1 VKKFENKKPKIHF
14 HHFCRHTFI
23 STLSNLSSS
32 SSIRRTTK
40 HIMLSN
46 MSSLEQLRLYVTDES
61 LNSQN
66 QSEHTCRLFVTHSN
80 LHEMQ
85 FLEIR
90 FDLRWTIG
98 TVKEKLMTHCGTNAS
113 AMRLQ
118 LFGDSTNNTNNNYTR
133 FNDSDNGRRSQQ
145 QQFQNS
151 GNFKSQQ
158 EAQHRTTELSND
170 EAKLGY
176 YSPSDGMRLHV
187 IDTDPTSL
195 SANGWLEDLSKV
207 EKYVMSDEAYEK
219 REGTYRQWARKKREE
234 DPTWTLQKEQQ
245 KLRNQRK
252 NGNNNNNSNEN
263 DIDDAIAA
271 AKEKMLTT
279 YASFECVRHVVSGS
293 RCEVNPGGKRGVVC
307 FVGKV
312 KDTAQ
317 TGKAEEE
324 EEEEGKAEE
333 VEVDLGKDD
342 VVDMP
347 PSLPCGYWVGVKFD
361 EPVGKNDGKTPCG
374 KILIPECP
382 PMHGSFCRPDR
393 VICGDEFTEIDEF
406 ASSSEDEEI

>member
-1 VKKFENKKPKIHF
+1 
-14 HHFCRHTFI
+14 
-23 STLSNLSSS
+23 
-32 SSIRRTTK
+32 
-40 HIMLSN
+40 MLSN

-61 LNSQN
+61 TNSQN

-118 LFGDSTNNTNNNYTR
+118 LFDDSTNNNYNTR
-133 FNDSDNGRRSQQ
+133 FNSDNSVDDGRRSQQQQQ

-151 GNFKSQQ
+151 GGNFKSQQ
-158 EAQHRTTELSND
+158 EHSNRTTELSND

-317 TGKAEEE
+317 TGEG

>member
-1 VKKFENKKPKIHF
+1 M
-14 HHFCRHTFI
+14 I
-23 STLSNLSSS
+23 S
-32 SSIRRTTK
+32 
-40 HIMLSN
+40 
-46 MSSLEQLRLYVTDES
+46 SSLEQLRLYVADDS
-61 LNSQN
+61 SNSMN

-80 LHEMQ
+80 LRETQ

-90 FDLRWTIG
+90 FDLRWTIR

-118 LFGDSTNNTNNNYTR
+118 LLDDAGRNSNTNT
-133 FNDSDNGRRSQQ
+133 NDTNVHRSNVFSGHGNSGSKSSQQQQQQ
-145 QQFQNS
+145 QQFQNYDS
-151 GNFKSQQ
+151 KSQQ
-158 EAQHRTTELSND
+158 NRITTIELSND

-195 SANGWLEDLSKV
+195 SANGWLEDVSKV

-245 KLRNQRK
+245 KLRNQQR
-252 NGNNNNNSNEN
+252 NGTTTTNNIDNS
-263 DIDDAIAA
+263 DDAIAA
-271 AKEKMLTT
+271 AREKMLTT
-279 YASFECVRHVVSGS
+279 YASYECVRHVVSGS

-307 FVGKV
+307 FIGKV
-312 KDTAQ
+312 KDTTHQ
-317 TGKAEEE
+317 TGAKEEE
-324 EEEEGKAEE
+324 EKGDEEKQDVEE
-333 VEVDLGKDD
+333 VADKD
-342 VVDMP
+342 VINMP
-347 PSLPCGYWVGVKFD
+347 PSLPSGYWVGVKFD

-393 VICGDEFTEIDEF
+393 VTCGEEFTEIDEF
-406 ASSSEDEEI
+406 ASSSDDEEI

>member
-1 VKKFENKKPKIHF
+1 M
-14 HHFCRHTFI
+14 
-23 STLSNLSSS
+23 LSS
-32 SSIRRTTK
+32 
-40 HIMLSN
+40 

-61 LNSQN
+61 SNSMN

-80 LHEMQ
+80 LREMQ

-90 FDLRWTIG
+90 FDLRWTIR

-118 LFGDSTNNTNNNYTR
+118 LLDDVGRNTNTNTTDNN
-133 FNDSDNGRRSQQ
+133 NVHRSSLFSGDGNSGSKNSQQQQ
-145 QQFQNS
+145 QQFQNYDS
-151 GNFKSQQ
+151 KSQQ
-158 EAQHRTTELSND
+158 NRITTIELSND

-187 IDTDPTSL
+187 IDTDPASL
-195 SANGWLEDLSKV
+195 SANGWLEDVSKV

-245 KLRNQRK
+245 KLRNQQR
-252 NGNNNNNSNEN
+252 NGTTTNNNIDNS
-263 DIDDAIAA
+263 DDAIAA
-271 AKEKMLTT
+271 AREKMLTT
-279 YASFECVRHVVSGS
+279 YASYECVRHVVSGS

-307 FVGKV
+307 FIGKV
-312 KDTAQ
+312 KDTTQ
-317 TGKAEEE
+317 TGAKEEE
-324 EEEEGKAEE
+324 EKGGEEKHDVEE
-333 VEVDLGKDD
+333 VADKD

-347 PSLPCGYWVGVKFD
+347 PSLPSGYWVGVKFD

-393 VICGDEFTEIDEF
+393 VTCGEEFTEIDEF

>member
-1 VKKFENKKPKIHF
+1 M
-14 HHFCRHTFI
+14 
-23 STLSNLSSS
+23 LSS
-32 SSIRRTTK
+32 
-40 HIMLSN
+40 

-61 LNSQN
+61 SNSMN

-80 LHEMQ
+80 LREMQ

-90 FDLRWTIG
+90 FDLRWTIR

-118 LFGDSTNNTNNNYTR
+118 LIDDVGRNSNNTNDTNVH
-133 FNDSDNGRRSQQ
+133 RSNVFSGHGNSGSKSSQQQQQQ
-145 QQFQNS
+145 QQFQNYDS
-151 GNFKSQQ
+151 KSQQ
-158 EAQHRTTELSND
+158 NRITTTIELSND

-195 SANGWLEDLSKV
+195 SANGWLEDVSKV

-245 KLRNQRK
+245 KLRNQQR
-252 NGNNNNNSNEN
+252 NATTTNNNVDNS
-263 DIDDAIAA
+263 DDAIAA
-271 AKEKMLTT
+271 AREKMLTT
-279 YASFECVRHVVSGS
+279 YASYECVRHVVSGS

-307 FVGKV
+307 FIGKV
-312 KDTAQ
+312 KDTTQ
-317 TGKAEEE
+317 TGAK
-324 EEEEGKAEE
+324 EEGEKGGEEKHDVEE
-333 VEVDLGKDD
+333 VADKD

-347 PSLPCGYWVGVKFD
+347 PSLPSGYWVGVKFD

-393 VICGDEFTEIDEF
+393 VTCGEEFTEIDEF

>member
-1 VKKFENKKPKIHF
+1 
-14 HHFCRHTFI
+14 
-23 STLSNLSSS
+23 
-32 SSIRRTTK
+32 
-40 HIMLSN
+40 

-61 LNSQN
+61 SNSQN

-80 LHEMQ
+80 LHELQ

-118 LFGDSTNNTNNNYTR
+118 LFDDSTNNNYNTR
-133 FNDSDNGRRSQQ
+133 FNSDNSVDDGRRSQQQQQ

-151 GNFKSQQ
+151 GGNFKSQQ
-158 EAQHRTTELSND
+158 EHSNRTTELSND

-252 NGNNNNNSNEN
+252 NGNNNNNNSNEN

-317 TGKAEEE
+317 TGEE

-374 KILIPECP
+374 KILISECP

>member
-1 VKKFENKKPKIHF
+1 
-14 HHFCRHTFI
+14 
-23 STLSNLSSS
+23 
-32 SSIRRTTK
+32 
-40 HIMLSN
+40 

-61 LNSQN
+61 SNSMN

-80 LHEMQ
+80 LREMQ

-90 FDLRWTIG
+90 FDLRWTIR

-118 LFGDSTNNTNNNYTR
+118 LIDDVGRNSNNTNDTNVH
-133 FNDSDNGRRSQQ
+133 RSNVFSGHGNSGSKSSQQQQQQ
-145 QQFQNS
+145 QQFQNYDS
-151 GNFKSQQ
+151 KSQQ
-158 EAQHRTTELSND
+158 NRITTTIELSND

-195 SANGWLEDLSKV
+195 SANGWLEDVSKV

-245 KLRNQRK
+245 KLRNQQR
-252 NGNNNNNSNEN
+252 NATTTNNNVDNS
-263 DIDDAIAA
+263 DDAIAA
-271 AKEKMLTT
+271 AREKMLTT
-279 YASFECVRHVVSGS
+279 YASYECVRHVVSGS

-307 FVGKV
+307 FIGKV
-312 KDTAQ
+312 KDTTQ
-317 TGKAEEE
+317 TGAKEEE
-324 EEEEGKAEE
+324 EKGGEEKHDVEE
-333 VEVDLGKDD
+333 VADKD

-347 PSLPCGYWVGVKFD
+347 PSLPSGYWVGVKFD

-393 VICGDEFTEIDEF
+393 VTCGEEFTEIDEF

>member
-1 VKKFENKKPKIHF
+1 MCANILLRYNNKSILQVHAHK
-14 HHFCRHTFI
+14 HTYA
-23 STLSNLSSS
+23 STTN
-32 SSIRRTTK
+32 
-40 HIMLSN
+40 IMLSS

-61 LNSQN
+61 SNSMN

-80 LHEMQ
+80 LREMQ

-90 FDLRWTIG
+90 FDLRWTIR
-98 TVKEKLMTHCGTNAS
+98 TLKEKLMTHCGTNAS

-118 LFGDSTNNTNNNYTR
+118 LLDDVGRTATNNDNNVH
-133 FNDSDNGRRSQQ
+133 RSSVFSGDGNSSSKNSQQQQQ
-145 QQFQNS
+145 QQFQNYDS
-151 GNFKSQQ
+151 KSQQ
-158 EAQHRTTELSND
+158 NGITTIELSND

-195 SANGWLEDLSKV
+195 SANGWLEDVSKV

-245 KLRNQRK
+245 KLRNQQR
-252 NGNNNNNSNEN
+252 NTTTINNNVDNS
-263 DIDDAIAA
+263 DDAIAA
-271 AKEKMLTT
+271 AREKMLTT
-279 YASFECVRHVVSGS
+279 YASYECVRHVVSGS

-307 FVGKV
+307 FIGKV
-312 KDTAQ
+312 KDTTQ
-317 TGKAEEE
+317 TGAKEEE
-324 EEEEGKAEE
+324 EKKEGEEKHDVEE
-333 VEVDLGKDD
+333 VADKD

-347 PSLPCGYWVGVKFD
+347 PSLPSGYWVGVKFD

-393 VICGDEFTEIDEF
+393 VTCGEEFTEIDEF

>member
-1 VKKFENKKPKIHF
+1 
-14 HHFCRHTFI
+14 
-23 STLSNLSSS
+23 
-32 SSIRRTTK
+32 
-40 HIMLSN
+40 M
-46 MSSLEQLRLYVTDES
+46 
-61 LNSQN
+61 
-66 QSEHTCRLFVTHSN
+66 
-80 LHEMQ
+80 
-85 FLEIR
+85 
-90 FDLRWTIG
+90 
-98 TVKEKLMTHCGTNAS
+98 KEKLMTHCGTNAS

-118 LFGDSTNNTNNNYTR
+118 LIDDVGRNSNNTNDTNVH
-133 FNDSDNGRRSQQ
+133 RSNVFSGHGNSGSKSSQQQQQQ
-145 QQFQNS
+145 QQFQNYDS
-151 GNFKSQQ
+151 KSQQ
-158 EAQHRTTELSND
+158 NRITTTVELSND

-195 SANGWLEDLSKV
+195 SANGWLEDVSKV

-245 KLRNQRK
+245 KLRNQQR
-252 NGNNNNNSNEN
+252 NATTTNNNVDNS
-263 DIDDAIAA
+263 DDAIAA
-271 AKEKMLTT
+271 AREKMLTT
-279 YASFECVRHVVSGS
+279 YASYECVRHVVSGS

-307 FVGKV
+307 FIGKV
-312 KDTAQ
+312 KDTTQ
-317 TGKAEEE
+317 TGAK
-324 EEEEGKAEE
+324 EEGEKGGEEKHDVEE
-333 VEVDLGKDD
+333 VADKD

-347 PSLPCGYWVGVKFD
+347 PSLPSGYWVGVKFD

-393 VICGDEFTEIDEF
+393 VTCGEEFTEIDEF

>member
-1 VKKFENKKPKIHF
+1 
-14 HHFCRHTFI
+14 
-23 STLSNLSSS
+23 
-32 SSIRRTTK
+32 
-40 HIMLSN
+40 

-61 LNSQN
+61 TNSQN

-118 LFGDSTNNTNNNYTR
+118 LFDDSTNTTNNNYTR
-133 FNDSDNGRRSQQ
+133 FNDSDNGRRSQQQ

-176 YSPSDGMRLHV
+176 YSPLDGMRLHV
-187 IDTDPTSL
+187 IDMDPTSL

-252 NGNNNNNSNEN
+252 NGNNNNKSNEN

-317 TGKAEEE
+317 TGEEEEE
-324 EEEEGKAEE
+324 EEEEGKVEE
-333 VEVDLGKDD
+333 VELRKRRRRRHASVPSVWVLGWRE
-342 VVDMP
+342 VRRT
-347 PSLPCGYWVGVKFD
+347 GW
-361 EPVGKNDGKTPCG
+361 
-374 KILIPECP
+374 
-382 PMHGSFCRPDR
+382 
-393 VICGDEFTEIDEF
+393 
-406 ASSSEDEEI
+406 

>member
-1 VKKFENKKPKIHF
+1 M
-14 HHFCRHTFI
+14 
-23 STLSNLSSS
+23 LSS
-32 SSIRRTTK
+32 
-40 HIMLSN
+40 L
-46 MSSLEQLRLYVTDES
+46 SSLEQLRLYVTDES
-61 LNSQN
+61 SNSMN

-80 LHEMQ
+80 LREMQ

-90 FDLRWTIG
+90 FDLRWTIR

-118 LFGDSTNNTNNNYTR
+118 LLDDVGRNTNTNTTDNN
-133 FNDSDNGRRSQQ
+133 NVHRSSVFSGDGNSGSKNSQQQQ
-145 QQFQNS
+145 QQFQNYDS
-151 GNFKSQQ
+151 KSQQ
-158 EAQHRTTELSND
+158 NRTTTIELSND

-195 SANGWLEDLSKV
+195 SANGWLEDVSKV

-245 KLRNQRK
+245 KLRNQQR
-252 NGNNNNNSNEN
+252 NGTTTNNNIDNS
-263 DIDDAIAA
+263 DDAIAA
-271 AKEKMLTT
+271 AREKMLTT
-279 YASFECVRHVVSGS
+279 YASYECVRHVVSGS

-307 FVGKV
+307 FIGKV
-312 KDTAQ
+312 KDTTQ
-317 TGKAEEE
+317 TGAKEEE
-324 EEEEGKAEE
+324 EKGDEEKQDVEE
-333 VEVDLGKDD
+333 VADKD
-342 VVDMP
+342 VIDMP
-347 PSLPCGYWVGVKFD
+347 PSLPSGYWVGVKFD

-393 VICGDEFTEIDEF
+393 VTCGEEFTEIDEF
-406 ASSSEDEEI
+406 ASSSDDEEI

>member
-1 VKKFENKKPKIHF
+1 
-14 HHFCRHTFI
+14 
-23 STLSNLSSS
+23 
-32 SSIRRTTK
+32 
-40 HIMLSN
+40 M
-46 MSSLEQLRLYVTDES
+46 
-61 LNSQN
+61 
-66 QSEHTCRLFVTHSN
+66 
-80 LHEMQ
+80 
-85 FLEIR
+85 
-90 FDLRWTIG
+90 
-98 TVKEKLMTHCGTNAS
+98 KEKLMTHCGTNAS

-118 LFGDSTNNTNNNYTR
+118 LIDDVGRNSNTNT
-133 FNDSDNGRRSQQ
+133 NDTNVHRSNVFSGHGNSGSKSSQQQQ
-145 QQFQNS
+145 QQFQNYDS
-151 GNFKSQQ
+151 KSQQ
-158 EAQHRTTELSND
+158 NRITTTIELSND

-195 SANGWLEDLSKV
+195 SANGWLEDVSKV

-245 KLRNQRK
+245 KLRNQQR
-252 NGNNNNNSNEN
+252 NATTTNNNVDNS
-263 DIDDAIAA
+263 DDAIAA
-271 AKEKMLTT
+271 AREKMLTT
-279 YASFECVRHVVSGS
+279 YASYECVRHVVSGS

-307 FVGKV
+307 FIGKV
-312 KDTAQ
+312 KDTTQ
-317 TGKAEEE
+317 TGAKEEE
-324 EEEEGKAEE
+324 EKGGEEKHDVEE
-333 VEVDLGKDD
+333 VADKD

-347 PSLPCGYWVGVKFD
+347 PSLPSGYWVGVKFD

-393 VICGDEFTEIDEF
+393 VTCGEEFTEIDEF

>member
-1 VKKFENKKPKIHF
+1 
-14 HHFCRHTFI
+14 
-23 STLSNLSSS
+23 
-32 SSIRRTTK
+32 
-40 HIMLSN
+40 M
-46 MSSLEQLRLYVTDES
+46 
-61 LNSQN
+61 
-66 QSEHTCRLFVTHSN
+66 
-80 LHEMQ
+80 
-85 FLEIR
+85 
-90 FDLRWTIG
+90 
-98 TVKEKLMTHCGTNAS
+98 KEKLMTHCGTNAS

-118 LFGDSTNNTNNNYTR
+118 LLDDVGRNSNTNTNDNNVHR
-133 FNDSDNGRRSQQ
+133 SSVFSGHGNSGSKSSQQ
-145 QQFQNS
+145 QQQRQQFQNYDS
-151 GNFKSQQ
+151 ESQQ
-158 EAQHRTTELSND
+158 NRITTIELSND

-195 SANGWLEDLSKV
+195 SANGWLEDVSKV

-245 KLRNQRK
+245 KLRNQQR
-252 NGNNNNNSNEN
+252 NATTTNDNVDNS
-263 DIDDAIAA
+263 DDAIAA
-271 AKEKMLTT
+271 AREKMLTT
-279 YASFECVRHVVSGS
+279 YASYECVRHVVSGS

-307 FVGKV
+307 FIGKV
-312 KDTAQ
+312 KDTTQ
-317 TGKAEEE
+317 TGAKEEE
-324 EEEEGKAEE
+324 EKGGEEKHDVEE
-333 VEVDLGKDD
+333 VADID

-347 PSLPCGYWVGVKFD
+347 PSLPSGYWVGVKFD

-393 VICGDEFTEIDEF
+393 VTCGEEFTEIDEF

>member
-1 VKKFENKKPKIHF
+1 
-14 HHFCRHTFI
+14 
-23 STLSNLSSS
+23 
-32 SSIRRTTK
+32 
-40 HIMLSN
+40 

-61 LNSQN
+61 SNSQN

-118 LFGDSTNNTNNNYTR
+118 LFDDSTNNNYNTR
-133 FNDSDNGRRSQQ
+133 FNSDNSVDDGRRSQQQQQ

-151 GNFKSQQ
+151 GGNFKSQQ
-158 EAQHRTTELSND
+158 EHSNRTTELSND

-252 NGNNNNNSNEN
+252 NGNNNNNNSNEY

-317 TGKAEEE
+317 TGEE

>member
-1 VKKFENKKPKIHF
+1 
-14 HHFCRHTFI
+14 
-23 STLSNLSSS
+23 
-32 SSIRRTTK
+32 
-40 HIMLSN
+40 MLSN

-61 LNSQN
+61 SNSQN

-118 LFGDSTNNTNNNYTR
+118 LFDDSTNNNYNTR
-133 FNDSDNGRRSQQ
+133 FNSDNSVDDGRRSQQQQQ

-151 GNFKSQQ
+151 GGNFKSQQ
-158 EAQHRTTELSND
+158 EHSNNRTTELSND

-219 REGTYRQWARKKREE
+219 REGTYRQWVRKKREE

-252 NGNNNNNSNEN
+252 NGNNNNNSNEY

-317 TGKAEEE
+317 TGEG

>member
-1 VKKFENKKPKIHF
+1 M
-14 HHFCRHTFI
+14 
-23 STLSNLSSS
+23 LSS
-32 SSIRRTTK
+32 
-40 HIMLSN
+40 

-61 LNSQN
+61 SNSMN

-80 LHEMQ
+80 LREMQ

-90 FDLRWTIG
+90 FDLRWTIR

-118 LFGDSTNNTNNNYTR
+118 LIDDVGRNSNNTNDTNVH
-133 FNDSDNGRRSQQ
+133 RSNVFSGHGNSGSKSSQQQQQQ
-145 QQFQNS
+145 QQFQNYDS
-151 GNFKSQQ
+151 KSQQ
-158 EAQHRTTELSND
+158 NRITTTVELSND

-195 SANGWLEDLSKV
+195 SANGWLEDVSKV

-245 KLRNQRK
+245 KLRNQQR
-252 NGNNNNNSNEN
+252 NATTTNNNVDNS
-263 DIDDAIAA
+263 DDAIAA
-271 AKEKMLTT
+271 AREKMLTT
-279 YASFECVRHVVSGS
+279 YASYECVRHVVSGS

-307 FVGKV
+307 FIGKV
-312 KDTAQ
+312 KDTTQ
-317 TGKAEEE
+317 TGAKEEE
-324 EEEEGKAEE
+324 EKGGEEKHDVEE
-333 VEVDLGKDD
+333 VADKD

-347 PSLPCGYWVGVKFD
+347 PSLPSGYWVGVKFD

-393 VICGDEFTEIDEF
+393 VTCGEEFTEIDEF

>member
-1 VKKFENKKPKIHF
+1 
-14 HHFCRHTFI
+14 
-23 STLSNLSSS
+23 
-32 SSIRRTTK
+32 
-40 HIMLSN
+40 MLSN

-61 LNSQN
+61 SNSQN

-118 LFGDSTNNTNNNYTR
+118 LFDDSTNNNYNTR
-133 FNDSDNGRRSQQ
+133 FNSDNSVDDGRRSQQ

-151 GNFKSQQ
+151 GGNFKSQQ
-158 EAQHRTTELSND
+158 EHSNNRTTELSND

-252 NGNNNNNSNEN
+252 NGNKNNNSNE
-263 DIDDAIAA
+263 
-271 AKEKMLTT
+271 
-279 YASFECVRHVVSGS
+279 
-293 RCEVNPGGKRGVVC
+293 
-307 FVGKV
+307 
-312 KDTAQ
+312 
-317 TGKAEEE
+317 
-324 EEEEGKAEE
+324 
-333 VEVDLGKDD
+333 
-342 VVDMP
+342 
-347 PSLPCGYWVGVKFD
+347 
-361 EPVGKNDGKTPCG
+361 
-374 KILIPECP
+374 
-382 PMHGSFCRPDR
+382 
-393 VICGDEFTEIDEF
+393 
-406 ASSSEDEEI
+406 

>member
-1 VKKFENKKPKIHF
+1 
-14 HHFCRHTFI
+14 
-23 STLSNLSSS
+23 
-32 SSIRRTTK
+32 
-40 HIMLSN
+40 MLSN

-61 LNSQN
+61 SNSQN

-118 LFGDSTNNTNNNYTR
+118 LFDDSTNNNYNTR
-133 FNDSDNGRRSQQ
+133 FNSDNSVDDGRRSQQQQQ

-151 GNFKSQQ
+151 GGNFKSQQ
-158 EAQHRTTELSND
+158 EHSNNRTTELSND

-252 NGNNNNNSNEN
+252 NGNNNNNNSNEN

-317 TGKAEEE
+317 TGEG

>member
-1 VKKFENKKPKIHF
+1 M
-14 HHFCRHTFI
+14 
-23 STLSNLSSS
+23 LSS
-32 SSIRRTTK
+32 
-40 HIMLSN
+40 

-61 LNSQN
+61 SNSMN

-80 LHEMQ
+80 LREMQ

-90 FDLRWTIG
+90 FDLRWTIR

-118 LFGDSTNNTNNNYTR
+118 LLDDVGRNTNTNTTDNN
-133 FNDSDNGRRSQQ
+133 NVHRSSLFSGDGNSGSKNSQQQQ
-145 QQFQNS
+145 QQFQNYDS
-151 GNFKSQQ
+151 KSQQ
-158 EAQHRTTELSND
+158 NRITTIELSND

-187 IDTDPTSL
+187 IDTDPASL
-195 SANGWLEDLSKV
+195 SANGWLEDVSKV

-245 KLRNQRK
+245 KLRNQQR
-252 NGNNNNNSNEN
+252 NATTTNNNVDNS
-263 DIDDAIAA
+263 DDAIAA
-271 AKEKMLTT
+271 AREKMLTT
-279 YASFECVRHVVSGS
+279 YASYECVRHVVSGS

-307 FVGKV
+307 FIGKV
-312 KDTAQ
+312 KDTTQ
-317 TGKAEEE
+317 TGAKEEE
-324 EEEEGKAEE
+324 EKGGEEKHDVEE
-333 VEVDLGKDD
+333 VADKD

-347 PSLPCGYWVGVKFD
+347 PSLPSGYWVGVKFD

-393 VICGDEFTEIDEF
+393 VTCGEEFTEIDEF

>member
-1 VKKFENKKPKIHF
+1 
-14 HHFCRHTFI
+14 
-23 STLSNLSSS
+23 
-32 SSIRRTTK
+32 
-40 HIMLSN
+40 

-61 LNSQN
+61 SNSMN

-80 LHEMQ
+80 LREMQ

-90 FDLRWTIG
+90 FDLRWTIR

-118 LFGDSTNNTNNNYTR
+118 LIDDVGRNSNNTNDTNVH
-133 FNDSDNGRRSQQ
+133 RSNVFSGHGNSGSKSSQQQQQQ
-145 QQFQNS
+145 QQFQNYDS
-151 GNFKSQQ
+151 KSQQ
-158 EAQHRTTELSND
+158 NRITTTVELSND

-195 SANGWLEDLSKV
+195 SANGWLEDVSKV

-245 KLRNQRK
+245 KLRNQQR
-252 NGNNNNNSNEN
+252 NATTTNNNVDNS
-263 DIDDAIAA
+263 DDAIAA
-271 AKEKMLTT
+271 AREKMLTT
-279 YASFECVRHVVSGS
+279 YASYECVRHVVSGS

-307 FVGKV
+307 FIGKV
-312 KDTAQ
+312 KDTTQ
-317 TGKAEEE
+317 TGAKEEE
-324 EEEEGKAEE
+324 EKGGEEKHDVEE
-333 VEVDLGKDD
+333 VADKD

-347 PSLPCGYWVGVKFD
+347 PSLPSGYWVGVKFD

-393 VICGDEFTEIDEF
+393 VTCGEEFTEIDEF

>member
-1 VKKFENKKPKIHF
+1 
-14 HHFCRHTFI
+14 
-23 STLSNLSSS
+23 
-32 SSIRRTTK
+32 
-40 HIMLSN
+40 MLSN

-61 LNSQN
+61 SNSQN

-118 LFGDSTNNTNNNYTR
+118 LFDDSTNNNYNTR
-133 FNDSDNGRRSQQ
+133 FNSDNSVDDGRRSQQQQQ

-151 GNFKSQQ
+151 GGNFKSQQ
-158 EAQHRTTELSND
+158 EHSNNRTTELSND

-252 NGNNNNNSNEN
+252 NGNNNNNNSNEY

-317 TGKAEEE
+317 TGEG